1 MRSAILGGLAAA
13 VLLGSAVPAAAA
25 APVKPLTPA
34 QLREALLAP
43 EDLGEGYVP
52 NTKRNRESLDAESA
66 HTKKCAKAIKALKP
80 LLRSKAAVFIDEEGK
95 PSGVRQFAVSGTL
108 AELARW
114 QTVGK
119 VMVRDC
125 AGVDASTDETE
136 ETIKKLS
143 VGKIGNWAYGIRYS
157 KTLPEANPEPIHA
170 VDVVLIRAKNT
181 VTLLLS
187 SGFFATFDPGLSR
200 KAARL
205 AVPKLHTAQ
214 QTASE

>member
-52 NTKRNRESLDAESA
+52 NTKRNREALDAESA

-95 PSGVRQFAVSGTL
+95 PSGVRQFAVSGTP
-108 AELARW
+108 AALARW

-125 AGVDASTDETE
+125 AGVDASTE

-143 VGKIGNWAYGIRYS
+143 VGKIGDWAYGIRYS

-205 AVPKLHTAQ
+205 AIPKLHTAQ